1 MQRQFY
7 AAVLAGSLLLGATQ
21 AVFSE
26 TTAPAQPA
34 ATALVT
40 TPAVPAA
47 TEAAPQ
53 GNSAI
58 VGQVT
63 ATAPAETTA
72 AQAAL
77 SATDYLKINN
87 QEADLGNHSKK
98 KYHAVSITLKNNQGV
113 HLEVLQGEVVNGLDE
128 TVIAQQEQQS
138 REKKKSAAG
147 FLMRTVAAAPGIGL
161 SFAGVGGMGYQG
173 VAALARTSQAL
184 NAASSVVSNVPAGTA
199 EISGQFVK
207 KLNNVIISPNQTFTF
222 KTLLPAGSDPQ
233 LKLIFK
239 NLQTNQ
245 VMEL

>member
-7 AAVLAGSLLLGATQ
+7 AAVLAGSLLFSTTQ
-21 AVFSE
+21 SAFSE
-26 TTAPAQPA
+26 TTAPAQPVTSA
-34 ATALVT
+34 VVT
-40 TPAVPAA
+40 TPAAPAA

-53 GNSAI
+53 ENSAI
-58 VGQVT
+58 VGQIT
-63 ATAPAETTA
+63 AVAPAETTA
-72 AQAAL
+72 QAAM
-77 SATDYLKINN
+77 SATDYLKISN

-98 KYHAVSITLKNNQGV
+98 KYRAVSITLKNSQGV

-128 TVIAQQEQQS
+128 TVIAQQELQS

>member
-7 AAVLAGSLLLGATQ
+7 AATLAGALLLGAVQTGF
-21 AVFSE
+21 AE
-26 TTAPAQPA
+26 TAAPATAQPA
-34 ATALVT
+34 AVVSTPAPETT
-40 TPAVPAA
+40 TPA
-47 TEAAPQ
+47 APQ
-53 GNSAI
+53 ANAAI

-63 ATAPAETTA
+63 ATAPAEA
-72 AQAAL
+72 AATVAA
-77 SATDYLKINN
+77 SAKDFLQVNN
-87 QEADLGNHSKK
+87 QETELGSHSKK
-98 KYHAVSITLKNNQGV
+98 KYHAVSITLKNTQNV

-128 TVIAQQEQQS
+128 TIVAQQELQS

-184 NAASSVVSNVPAGTA
+184 NAATSVVSNVPAGNA

-207 KLNNVIISPNQTFTF
+207 KLNNVIISPNQSFTF
-222 KTLLPAGSDPQ
+222 KTLLPVGSDPQ
-233 LKLIFK
+233 VKLIFK